1 LIDDRSRSAIITME
15 RWADKATARKYFVA
29 AGKKARAAEAE
40 LDQTE
45 TVARRLAARAASQT
59 TVDALGHLA
68 LWNVSRTA
76 AEAVAQ
82 VGDWE
87 VELSAQAD
95 LLREVVGNPFRSLPP
110 PPEAVAPLAERIYG
124 GEWDLMPIL
133 GEWLQEHGYW
143 TEGEHCLDPSLQHV
157 KGCWV
162 IDWVTG
168 RE

>member
-1 LIDDRSRSAIITME
+1 ME
-15 RWADKATARKYFVA
+15 LWADKATARKHFVA
-29 AGKKARAAEAE
+29 AGKNADAAEAE

-45 TVARRLAARAASQT
+45 TVARRLAARAASQS
-59 TVDALGHLA
+59 TVDALGYLA

-95 LLREVVGNPFRSLPP
+95 LLREVVGNPFRSLPR

-124 GEWDLMPIL
+124 GEWGLMPIL

-143 TEGEHCLDPSLQHV
+143 IEGEHCLDPSIQHV

-162 IDWVTG
+162 VDWVTG